1 MKSLLFA
8 SGFMLIMILVNGQ
21 DNPIDTTYT
30 LPDVSVMASR
40 IRYFTTGL
48 NIRKFDSLTMNMN
61 RDRNL
66 GELLSDY
73 SSVQINTYQVN
84 GLSTIAFRGTST
96 QHTGI
101 YWNGFAI
108 NPPNNGLVDLSL
120 IPAGFF
126 SDISVLHGG
135 ASSLFGSGNIG
146 GSILLENE
154 PQFTK
159 TKGISAG
166 FTAGSFGEYNGN
178 LSVQL
183 SSGKWFSRSGISV
196 NTSKNNFEYKDLKKE
211 TVRQTNSKSE
221 QYGFMQDLYRNLNDH
236 SILGASVWMQWNRH
250 EIPATLTS
258 KPSDASEF
266 DHSVRTSVS
275 WKKFFRKNNIEI
287 KTAYLSDFLHY
298 TDPDKTSSSEI
309 DSKINTGKSISE
321 VRYTNGS
328 IRHLVIS
335 SGLNFT
341 WEQGNSI
348 NWDGN
353 VDERTVG
360 LFAMLNRNFLA
371 IGWRVDLNLR
381 QDLAEGYIVPFTPS
395 FGAEGKLLPFL
406 SAKINVAKNFR
417 IPTFNDRYWIPGGNE
432 NLKPENSWN
441 EEVSLLFN
449 PFRIRKKFS
458 GELIITA
465 FNSNVDDWIIWIPT
479 GSYSSPENIKKVW
492 SRGFEA
498 EGNLNFSIKQLKVY
512 IKGGYTFV
520 RSTSEA
526 KLFTND
532 NSYKKQLIY
541 VPENRFYTNV
551 TLQFKSFNI
560 SYNQSFIGIR
570 YVTSDNNGF
579 LPAYST
585 ANLYLG
591 KNFQFDKHGL
601 YFQGEILN
609 LWNVRYE
616 AVLDYPMP
624 GRSFKFTIRYT
635 FNKN

>member
-1 MKSLLFA
+1 MKRLLFA

-21 DNPIDTTYT
+21 DTSVDTTYT
-30 LPDVSVMASR
+30 LPNVSIMASR

-84 GLSTIAFRGTST
+84 GLSTIAFRGTSA

-120 IPAGFF
+120 VPAGFF

-183 SSGKWFSRSGISV
+183 SSEKWFSRSGIIV
-196 NTSKNNFEYKDLKKE
+196 NTSKNNFEYEDLKKE

-236 SILGASVWMQWNRH
+236 SILGASVWLQWNRH

-328 IRHLVIS
+328 IRHVVIS

-348 NWDGN
+348 NWDGK

-360 LFAMLNRNFLA
+360 LFAMLNRNFPA
-371 IGWRVDLNLR
+371 IGWKVDLNLR

-441 EEVSLLFN
+441 EEASLLFN
-449 PFRIRKKFS
+449 PFQISKKYS

-498 EGNLNFSIKQLKVY
+498 ECSLIFSIKQLKVY

-541 VPENRFYTNV
+541 VPENRFYANM

-560 SYNQSFIGIR
+560 SYNQSFTGIR
-570 YVTSDNNGF
+570 YVTSDNKGF

-591 KNFQFDKHGL
+591 KNFKFDKHGF
-601 YFQGEILN
+601 YFQAEILN
-609 LWNVRYE
+609 LWNFRYE

-635 FNKN
+635 LNKN